1 MESREGMFEA
11 PIAGMSLTSELGATP
26 WQHPPQYNT
35 VEEAL
40 DYYAPRIL
48 NPDVKQDLLNVMEM
62 GIPLTTIA
70 QALQMGGTMEGKHTI
85 DVGILVTP
93 VLVEMLAY
101 LADTENA
108 EYKSGL
114 EPRKDK
120 DDISDSEIAV
130 AIRKV
135 PEKMEEM
142 KEAEERDTSEPVE
155 EPLEEAEPKGLMAR
169 RA

>member
-35 VEEAL
+35 VEETL

-48 NPDVKQDLLNVMEM
+48 NPDVKQDLLNVMET
-62 GIPLTTIA
+62 GVPLTTIA
-70 QALQMGGTMEGKHTI
+70 QALQMGGTMEGKHSI

-114 EPRKDK
+114 EPRTNKDS
-120 DDISDSEIAV
+120 ISDSEIAV
-130 AIRKV
+130 AMRRI
-135 PEKMEEM
+135 PEKMKEVEEQ
-142 KEAEERDTSEPVE
+142 ETSEPVD
-155 EPLEEAEPKGLMAR
+155 EPLTEAEPKGLMAR
-169 RA
+169 RM

>member
-1 MESREGMFEA
+1 MKSREGMFEA

-40 DYYAPRIL
+40 DYL

-70 QALQMGGTMEGKHTI
+70 QTLQMGGTMEGKHTI

-101 LADTENA
+101 LADTENI

-120 DDISDSEIAV
+120 DSISDSEIAV
-130 AIRKV
+130 AMRKV
-135 PEKMEEM
+135 PEKIEEM
-142 KEAEERDTSEPVE
+142 KEIEERETSEPVD
-155 EPLEEAEPKGLMAR
+155 EPLEQAESKGLMAR
-169 RA
+169 KA

>member
-48 NPDVKQDLLNVMEM
+48 NPDVKQDLLNVMET

-70 QALQMGGTMEGKHTI
+70 QALQMGGVMEGKHTI

-114 EPRKDK
+114 EPRKRK
-120 DDISDSEIAV
+120 DDISDTEISLAM
-130 AIRKV
+130 RKASQ
-135 PEKMEEM
+135 KMEEV
-142 KEAEERDTSEPVE
+142 EEEKQEEPE
-155 EPLEEAEPKGLMAR
+155 EPKDEPLEEAEPKGLMAR